1 MRLVTVSSD
10 SLRGCHVRLGRQ
22 TGFVLV
28 VTASGDLILRTPASP
43 AAARRRILSWGVQI
57 APGALPAIRRTVAVG
72 TEFQHRVWLAARA
85 IPVGQTRTYGE
96 LAKAIDC
103 KSAQAVGTALGANP
117 LAGLIPCHRIVSRK
131 GLGGFA
137 WGLRRKQA
145 WLAAERRGPP
155 R

>member
-1 MRLVTVSSD
+1 MRLVNVSSD

-28 VTASGDLILRTPASP
+28 VTESGDLILRTPASP
-43 AAARRRILSWGVQI
+43 AAARRRLLTWGVQI
-57 APGALPAIRRTVAVG
+57 TPGALPAIRRTVAVG

-96 LAKAIDC
+96 LAKAIGC

-117 LAGLIPCHRIVSRK
+117 LAILIPCHRIVSRT
-131 GLGGFA
+131 GPGGFA

-145 WLAAERRGPP
+145 WLDAERHGPH

>member
-1 MRLVTVSSD
+1 MRLVAVSSD

-28 VTASGDLILRTPASP
+28 VTESGDLILRTPASP
-43 AAARRRILSWGVQI
+43 AAARRRLLTWGVQI
-57 APGALPAIRRTVAVG
+57 TPGPLPAIRRAVAVG
-72 TEFQHRVWLAARA
+72 TEFQQQVWLAARA
-85 IPVGQTRTYGE
+85 IPAGQTRTYGE
-96 LAKAIDC
+96 LAKSIGC

-117 LAGLIPCHRIVSRK
+117 LAILIPCHRIVSRT
-131 GLGGFA
+131 GPGGFA

-145 WLAAERRGPP
+145 WLDAERHGPH

>member
-1 MRLVTVSSD
+1 MRLVNVSSD

-28 VTASGDLILRTPASP
+28 VTASGDLILRTPATP
-43 AAARRRILSWGVQI
+43 AAARRRLLTWGVQI

-96 LAKAIDC
+96 LAKAIGC
-103 KSAQAVGTALGANP
+103 KSAQAVGTALCANP
-117 LAGLIPCHRIVSRK
+117 LAILIPCHRIVSRT
-131 GLGGFA
+131 GPGGFA

-145 WLAAERRGPP
+145 WLAAERRGTP